1 MLFQDI
7 DFEIAPSNSPTLD
20 NIPNLRTP
28 TASLYDHG
36 SPSKQPQQTNPQALQ
51 SSQAGSAGLMSSI
64 KGGAG
69 SFMKNIRD
77 KSHSVIQT
85 VQHSMATKGKMRLNY
100 NLFSVH
106 FKSN

>member
-1 MLFQDI
+1 MNHYYILFQDI
-7 DFEIAPSNSPTLD
+7 DFEIAPSNSPTVE

-28 TASLYDHG
+28 TASFYDHS
-36 SPSKQPQQTNPQALQ
+36 SPSKQPQQTSPQALQ

-85 VQHSMATKGKMRLNY
+85 VQHSMATKGKI
-100 NLFSVH
+100 
-106 FKSN
+106 